1 MTVRAERIDAGAV
14 VLRKACDADRDGLI
28 EIMTDREVR
37 AYLGGPRP
45 PADVERFLGERG
57 PMRLPQ
63 QRGLSSWPTAPTTG
77 LPAP

>member
-45 PADVERFLGERG
+45 RADVERFLGERG

>member
-14 VLRKACDADRDGLI
+14 VLRKACAADRDGLI

-45 PADVERFLGERG
+45 RADVGGFSAKGD
-57 PMRLPQ
+57 PMRPLR